1 MTWAEVAAQAAE
13 DLRRRGLEAAALDVR
28 RIVEEVTGA
37 EGADYHDVLEERV
50 TVRRLARFDA
60 LVARRRDGEPLQYVL
75 GRWAFRTL
83 DLLVD
88 RRVLIP
94 RPETEEVAGRAL
106 AEIRRQIDRHGTT
119 YASRLT
125 VADLGTGSGAIGL
138 AVASEEPL
146 VDVWATDVSVD
157 ALAVARAN
165 TVGIGRAGARVRL
178 VQGDWFDALPD
189 DLAGTL
195 AVIVAN
201 PPYVAA
207 ADPLPA
213 EVVDWEPAA
222 ALVAGPTG
230 REALDHLVDHAGPWL
245 RPGGALV
252 LELSP
257 GQAAPL
263 AQRAAPGRL
272 PGRRRARR
280 PHRSAPGARRPGT
293 RRPAGRGHG
302 QRPRPRLQGDRRIER
317 EAAEQLGRA
326 GRPAPPRRPPPRS
339 GPWTG
344 RSTRRWARWRR
355 APSR

>member
-1 MTWAEVAAQAAE
+1 M
-13 DLRRRGLEAAALDVR
+13 
-28 RIVEEVTGA
+28 
-37 EGADYHDVLEERV
+37 
-50 TVRRLARFDA
+50 
-60 LVARRRDGEPLQYVL
+60 
-75 GRWAFRTL
+75 
-83 DLLVD
+83 
-88 RRVLIP
+88 
-94 RPETEEVAGRAL
+94 
-106 AEIRRQIDRHGTT
+106 
-119 YASRLT
+119 
-125 VADLGTGSGAIGL
+125 
-138 AVASEEPL
+138 ASEEPL

-207 ADPLPA
+207 ADPLPP

-252 LELSP
+252 LELAP

-263 AQRAAPGRL
+263 AQRARQ
-272 PGRRRARR
+272 
-280 PHRSAPGARRPGT
+280 
-293 RRPAGRGHG
+293 AGYQDVDVHDD
-302 QRPRPRLQGDRRIER
+302 L
-317 EAAEQLGRA
+317 A
-326 GRPAPPRRPPPRS
+326 GRPRVLVA
-339 GPWTG
+339 
-344 RSTRRWARWRR
+344 R
-355 APSR
+355 APGGPPAAATATAEAASYREIDG